1 MGGSEARQIRLFFYA
16 RRRFVVED
24 RTVFRVG
31 AWAAIIGG
39 ILAVVVN
46 VLAPRGAADDLGDPT
61 AFLGVVATSSAW
73 EVIQIGVVVALL
85 IIVAGFYAVTK
96 SVEDAPASAWASF
109 GLGAAIIGTT
119 IGVAAFAINSS
130 LASGLDS
137 VGTDAMASAA
147 VISGGLFSVWVITYF
162 GLTALLYGL
171 ALAASNEYPSWLG
184 WVTVLAGLVGLVT
197 GFMDAFAGATEVST
211 FVLFPISSGVLTL
224 VIIYLGVLL
233 LGKASANA

>member
-1 MGGSEARQIRLFFYA
+1 M
-16 RRRFVVED
+16 ED

-46 VLAPRGAADDLGDPT
+46 VFAPRPAADDLGDPT
-61 AFLGVVATSSAW
+61 ALLDVVATSSAW
-73 EVIQIGVVVALL
+73 ELIQIGVVVALL
-85 IIVAGFYAVTK
+85 LILAGFYAVTK
-96 SVEDAPASAWASF
+96 SVKDAPASAWAHF
-109 GLGAAIIGTT
+109 GLGAAVIGTT
-119 IGVAAFAINSS
+119 IGVAAFAIN
-130 LASGLDS
+130 ASFGQAVDA
-137 VGTDAMASAA
+137 VGVDALASAA
-147 VISGGLFSVWVITYF
+147 VISGGLFNAWVITFF

-171 ALAASNEYPSWLG
+171 ALAASDEYPSWLA

-233 LGKASANA
+233 LGKASASS